1 MASDADR
8 NPPETSRNEALMQEE
23 REGPQVHWLP
33 ERSPRPDGL
42 RPREWYAHDDLAD
55 LQDMPPATAPYTTC
69 LQSIDELLA
78 RDRQREKDGF
88 PRKIRVGR
96 MIKPGTRGKEKVVVV
111 PTTVEEKLIHDKVR
125 DPQEEEQTSGGSG
138 EGEPGE
144 VIGEQPVR
152 PTGTGSGPGQGEGGE
167 HEVESSAYDLG
178 RVLTEQFELPNLKDK
193 GKKRSMTRYTYQLTD
208 RHLGQGQLLD
218 KKATLRRIVETNI
231 NLGNLPD
238 PDRIDPSSFLISP
251 RDKVYRV
258 LSPEK
263 DFESQAMVFFLR
275 DYSGSMEG
283 KPTEIVV
290 TQHVLIYSWLLYQ
303 YARQVETRFIL
314 HDTEAREV
322 EDFYT
327 YYNSSVAGGT
337 QVSSA
342 FQLVNEIVDAEN
354 LARDYNIYV
363 FHGTDGDDW
372 DTTGAKTIPELET
385 MLGYASRVGFSVVER
400 SLSMARGTEVSRY
413 LKQSGLLE
421 KKPDLLR
428 MDVLNEDANE
438 TRLIEGIRSL
448 ISE

>member
-1 MASDADR
+1 MARDAHQPADGSPRTADR
-8 NPPETSRNEALMQEE
+8 IRAE
-23 REGPQVHWLP
+23 REGPQEHWLP
-33 ERSPRPDGL
+33 ERPAEGAGRAPQD
-42 RPREWYAHDDLAD
+42 WYGWRDLDA
-55 LQDMPPATAPYTTC
+55 LQDIPPATTPATTC

-152 PTGTGSGPGQGEGGE
+152 PSGSGSGPGQGEGGE

-208 RHLGQGQLLD
+208 RHVGQGQLLD

-238 PDRIDPSSFLISP
+238 PSRIDPTGFLISP

-342 FQLVNEIVDAEN
+342 FRLVNAIVDAEN

-372 DTTGAKTIPELET
+372 DTTGAKTIPELEH

-400 SLSMARGTEVSRY
+400 SMTMTRGSEVSRY

-421 KKPDLLR
+421 AKPDLVR
-428 MDVLNEDANE
+428 MDVLNEDAGE